1 MLLNQN
7 DKGRTKRNENLPQK
21 YEIVQVVDAQQEEGF
36 QLEDHEET
44 KEVEQKVPLKKKPS
58 KKSKKPESDKKE
70 MLLIKLASLR
80 SRTETPSKAINVTQ
94 EIDHRE
100 PKLMVPQDK
109 NIGGLTRW
117 NLQQLDAMNN
127 KKDSQSPGKLL
138 QKHLERQQR
147 AEMLRA

>member
-1 MLLNQN
+1 M
-7 DKGRTKRNENLPQK
+7 
-21 YEIVQVVDAQQEEGF
+21 
-36 QLEDHEET
+36 
-44 KEVEQKVPLKKKPS
+44 PLKKKPS

-94 EIDHRE
+94 EIDSRE

-147 AEMLRA
+147 AEMLRAQIVKSRREQMEKIRTRQQDTKTRHDRMQQLQ

>member
-1 MLLNQN
+1 
-7 DKGRTKRNENLPQK
+7 
-21 YEIVQVVDAQQEEGF
+21 
-36 QLEDHEET
+36 
-44 KEVEQKVPLKKKPS
+44 
-58 KKSKKPESDKKE
+58 